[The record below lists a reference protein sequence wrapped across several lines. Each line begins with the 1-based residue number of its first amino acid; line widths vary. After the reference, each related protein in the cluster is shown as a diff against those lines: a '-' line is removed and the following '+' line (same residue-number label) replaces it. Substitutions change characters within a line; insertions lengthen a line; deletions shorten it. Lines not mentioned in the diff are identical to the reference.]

1 MKFRYIKSILSAASL
16 LLAVSVT
23 SCIGDLDATPID
35 PNIVMTFD
43 QASVFNKIYG
53 TLGLTGQKGP
63 DGSGDLDDIDE
74 GTSSFYRMTW
84 CANQLMTDE
93 AIVNSWNDAGVAT
106 IADCSWS
113 SSNEIVT
120 GLYYRLT
127 FDITLCN
134 YFLEQTEG
142 LTDDETTRQ
151 RAEVRFI
158 RALNNY
164 YLMDMFGNP
173 PYCDKVSTEKPQQIQ
188 RADLFA
194 KIEEELKE
202 IGDDATATLAQ
213 PLQTTYGR
221 VDRVAAWLLLARM
234 YLNAEVYTGTPQ
246 WGKAKEYAQKV
257 IGSSYKLAP
266 VYKHLFM
273 ADNDGSNVNKARQEV
288 ILPILQDGVRTKS
301 WGGSLF
307 LIAGTHKSDTGMN
320 PWGSKQ
326 GWGGPHCR
334 QAMVAKFF
342 PNVNDAPSV
351 LEDQMVVAA
360 KDDRALMCGV
370 QRSTSTGDNMSFT
383 DGFACAKFSNI
394 RADNGLTSDTDNP
407 DMDIPLLR
415 MAEAYLIVAEASIR
429 ANNGVSTQETIDAM
443 HEIRKRANAAESDSY
458 TLTDIRDE
466 WAREFWFEGRRRID
480 LIRFGDFGGHTDYN
494 WDWKGG
500 EKQGTEIKE
509 FRNIYPIPAN
519 DINANTNLDQ
529 NPEY

>member
-257 IGSSYKLAP
+257 IGSGYKLAP

-342 PNVNDAPSV
+342 PNVNDTIGRP
-351 LEDQMVVAA
+351 
-360 KDDRALMCGV
+360 
-370 QRSTSTGDNMSFT
+370 
-383 DGFACAKFSNI
+383 DGS
-394 RADNGLTSDTDNP
+394 GS
-407 DMDIPLLR
+407 
-415 MAEAYLIVAEASIR
+415 
-429 ANNGVSTQETIDAM
+429 
-443 HEIRKRANAAESDSY
+443 KR
-458 TLTDIRDE
+458 
-466 WAREFWFEGRRRID
+466 
-480 LIRFGDFGGHTDYN
+480 
-494 WDWKGG
+494 
-500 EKQGTEIKE
+500 
-509 FRNIYPIPAN
+509 
-519 DINANTNLDQ
+519 
-529 NPEY
+529 